1 MKRDITDEE
10 LWEIIGHL
18 KTSPSQYRT
27 LKTLENNFSV
37 PSEISKKTNMNPSQ
51 VSISLQKLKKCNLVM
66 CLNDKSKKG
75 RIYQAT
81 DLGVEV
87 IRIIEKQTGDL
98 KK

>member
-1 MKRDITDEE
+1 MNKDITDEE

-51 VSISLQKLKKCNLVM
+51 VSISLKLKKCNLVM
-66 CLNDKSKKG
+66 CLNDKSRKG

-87 IRIIEKQTGDL
+87 IRIIEKQTRDL

>member
-1 MKRDITDEE
+1 
-10 LWEIIGHL
+10 
-18 KTSPSQYRT
+18 
-27 LKTLENNFSV
+27 
-37 PSEISKKTNMNPSQ
+37 MNPSQ

-87 IRIIEKQTGDL
+87 IRIIEKQTRDL